1 MLTTRLRRTLGVA
14 LVPALLALLAP
25 AGAAAATDDAPCEDL
40 LVEHRP
46 DRSAGHAAAVAITS
60 QVLVADQPGWEAAGW
75 EAADG
80 VEVRTVV
87 VTAPDGSISERPG
100 GTSGD
105 LGPTLAAAFC
115 GTDITTVD
123 ASATTLAPP
132 FAPPTEGGGI
142 AAVGLLGAI
151 VGGVLAGLV
160 LLASRA
166 DRHPRGGSSR
176 SASGRPRRTARSDRP
191 SHREV
196 TA

>member
-14 LVPALLALLAP
+14 LVPALLALLP
-25 AGAAAATDDAPCEDL
+25 ATGAAAATDAAADDAPCEDL

-46 DRSAGHAAAVAITS
+46 DGTDGQATAVAITS
-60 QVLVADQPGWEAAGW
+60 QVLVADQPGWDRAGW
-75 EAADG
+75 EAAEG

-87 VTAPDGSISERPG
+87 VTAPDGSVSERPG
-100 GTSGD
+100 GTAGE

-115 GTDITTVD
+115 GEDVATVD
-123 ASATTLAPP
+123 VSATTLVPP
-132 FAPPTEGGGI
+132 FTPPTDGAGLSGL
-142 AAVGLLGAI
+142 GLLGAA

-166 DRHPRGGSSR
+166 DRRPRGTASR
-176 SASGRPRRTARSDRP
+176 PTRTSN
-191 SHREV
+191 REV